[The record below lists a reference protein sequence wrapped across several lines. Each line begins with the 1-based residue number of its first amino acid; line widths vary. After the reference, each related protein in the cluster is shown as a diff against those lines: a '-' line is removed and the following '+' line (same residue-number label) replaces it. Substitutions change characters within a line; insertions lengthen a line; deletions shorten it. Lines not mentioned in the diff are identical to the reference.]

1 MKISEKVVEYMRII
15 FWFSLAVTVYVY
27 AGYPLILAVLRR
39 WARLTYADENYLPTA
54 SLVIAAYNE
63 EKVLHEKLQNSLA
76 LQYPRDRLEI
86 VVASD
91 GSTDA
96 TNVIVKAYKNNG
108 IVLNEIE
115 PRGGKARALG
125 LTVPKCRGEVVVL
138 SDANTMYRPD
148 ALKKLVRHFA
158 DPAVGAVSG
167 DVQLVEAAPSYAK
180 SEALYYRY
188 ERWLQTM
195 ESELGSI
202 IGVDGGM
209 YALRRNLFHPPSVG
223 LILDD
228 FVISMTVARS
238 GHRVLY
244 DPEAVAIEQGTLTS
258 REEFRRKVR
267 IVSGGMQALRR
278 GEGLPRLRQPFLLFC
293 YISHKLLRWFIPCFM
308 VLLFLSSVLIPE
320 SRWALLAFCGQVLF
334 YSAACMY
341 ATGVRKFRQLTGSG
355 IPYYFCLVNSAALVG
370 LWKGLFQTSS
380 GMWQRTT
387 R

>member
-1 MKISEKVVEYMRII
+1 MRII
-15 FWFSLAVTVYVY
+15 FWLSLAVTVYVY
-27 AGYPLILAVLRR
+27 AGYPLILAFLRR
-39 WARLTYADENYLPTA
+39 WARLTRTNDNYLPTV

-76 LQYPRDRLEI
+76 LQYPRDQLEI

-91 GSTDA
+91 GSNDG
-96 TNVIVKAYKNNG
+96 TNTIAKAYSNNG
-108 IVLNEIE
+108 IVLHAIE

-125 LTVPKCRGEVVVL
+125 LVVPKCRGEVVVL
-138 SDANTMYRPD
+138 SDANTMYRSD

-158 DPAVGAVSG
+158 DPTVGAVSG
-167 DVQLVEAAPSYAK
+167 DVQLVEAAPSHSK

-188 ERWLQTM
+188 ERWIQMM

-202 IGVDGGM
+202 IGADGGM
-209 YALRRNLFHPPSVG
+209 YALRRNLFQPPSVG

-238 GHRVLY
+238 GYRVLY
-244 DPEAVAIEQGTLTS
+244 DPEAVAVEQGTLS
-258 REEFRRKVR
+258 SHEEFRRKVR

-278 GEGLPRLRQPFLLFC
+278 GEGLPRLQQPFLWFC
-293 YISHKLLRWFIPCFM
+293 YISHKLLRWFVPCF
-308 VLLFLSSVLIPE
+308 LLLLLLSSIFMPE
-320 SRWALLAFCGQVLF
+320 THWSLLACYGQLLF
-334 YSAACMY
+334 YSAACVY
-341 ATGVRKFRQLTGSG
+341 AIGGRMFRQFSGSG
-355 IPYYFCLVNSAALVG
+355 IPYYFCLVNSAALIG
-370 LWKGLFQTSS
+370 LWKGLFQTNT